1 MNEPGE
7 KKTRTRRSNAVLVKP
22 PPPNTSRGRA
32 TRERLM
38 SSVAD
43 LLKERTYYDIRIEDI
58 TGRAGVRA
66 GLFYHYFQSKAD
78 VTQEVLQN
86 MLSAYQQEVVSRK
99 SRAGSPLEAIH
110 YANQLMV
117 ALYSANPGAMR
128 CLVEVRE
135 DGTPFAEMWRA
146 LTFDWNRRIASSIAR
161 QFPCPGVGEAGFLA
175 LAYALS
181 GAVDSFL
188 FEYFVQKT
196 PALRSAYPTDEAV
209 AGFLTTLWYRAV
221 YLKNPPIEFS
231 GPRPELAFF
240 QGLKFEQTD
249 PASISDSTTTSD
261 AVSMAAVTRPAKRAL
276 KQPASST
283 RAKRR

>member
-1 MNEPGE
+1 
-7 KKTRTRRSNAVLVKP
+7 
-22 PPPNTSRGRA
+22 
-32 TRERLM
+32 M
-38 SSVAD
+38 SSVAE

-58 TGRAGVRA
+58 TSRTGVRA

-78 VTQEVLQN
+78 ITQEVLQDL
-86 MLSAYQQEVVSRK
+86 LSGYQREVVSRK
-99 SRAGSPLEAIH
+99 SRARSPLEAIH

-135 DGTPFAEMWRA
+135 EGTPFAEMWRM
-146 LTFDWNRRIASSIAR
+146 LTVDWNRRIASSIAR
-161 QFPCPGVGEAGFLA
+161 QFPSPGVGESGFLA

-196 PALRSAYPTDEAV
+196 PALRSAYPSDEAV

-221 YLKNPPIEFS
+221 YLRNPPAEFS
-231 GPRPELAFF
+231 RPRPELAFF
-240 QGLKFEQTD
+240 QSLKVEPTD
-249 PASISDSTTTSD
+249 AAVISDSASTNSTLFMDSATLP
-261 AVSMAAVTRPAKRAL
+261 AEMASQRS
-276 KQPASST
+276 ASSPKV
-283 RAKRR
+283 KRR